1 MKASDLRDL
10 AALAG
15 SLPRRWP
22 EGPADGPRA
31 DAALR
36 LVVQPG
42 ALLRLVV
49 PSPLPDPGFWGHRT
63 RLPGPWGESPPMGLS
78 PARNSDTPR
87 RYGWN
92 GLTAKGRRT
101 IRSVTSALETRRR
114 DAAFWTISLPGPALD
129 QLAANDSWPVFQD
142 AIRRN
147 LRRRLR
153 PANIGGEAIGV
164 VELQPERTA
173 REGRP
178 CPHLHVVFLGK
189 RPGRKVWALHRTVL
203 DRIIVQSLAAAG
215 VHGVDVAAAGNVQ
228 PVRRTV
234 AGYLAKYLTKAGVLE
249 EEINRQLELIPR
261 QWWFVTREAV
271 AFAARF
277 RFTVPA
283 RFALW
288 LVDACC
294 SGGGQAG
301 VEANRLALPD
311 ARAPATW
318 VVGFDHPD
326 AFGRALLRW
335 RDQAGGGMDAS
346 ASAPATAAA

>member
-1 MKASDLRDL
+1 MRGSDLRSL
-10 AALAG
+10 ASLARG
-15 SLPRRWP
+15 LPRRWP
-22 EGPADGPRA
+22 ERLEDGPVS

-36 LVVQPG
+36 LVVQP
-42 ALLRLVV
+42 ARLLRVVV
-49 PSPLPDPGFWGHRT
+49 PEPLAQPGFWGHRT
-63 RLPGPWGESPPMGLS
+63 RLPGPWGAPPPLGLS
-78 PARNSDTPR
+78 PGRNSDTPR

-92 GLTAKGRRT
+92 GLTAKGRRA

-129 QLAANDSWPVFQD
+129 QLAANDSWPIFQD

-153 PANIGGEAIGV
+153 PGNIGGEAIGV
-164 VELQPERTA
+164 VELQPQRTA

-189 RPGRKVWALHRTVL
+189 RPGRKVWALHKTVL
-203 DRIIVQSLAAAG
+203 DRIIVQALATAG
-215 VHGVDVAAAGNVQ
+215 VHGIDVSAAGNVQ

-234 AGYLAKYLTKAGVLE
+234 AGYLAKYLTKAGALE
-249 EEINRQLELIPR
+249 EAIDRQLELIPR

-271 AFAARF
+271 AFADRF

-288 LVDACC
+288 LVETC
-294 SGGGQAG
+294 SVGRGLAG
-301 VEANRLALPD
+301 VDANRLQIPD

-318 VVGFDHPD
+318 VVGFEHPD
-326 AFGRALLRW
+326 VFGRALLRW
-335 RDQAGGGMDAS
+335 RDQAGGGMDATT
-346 ASAPATAAA
+346 SAPGVAAA